1 MKIQD
6 TKDSEGFTLLELMIG
21 ASVLVVALVGLIAAF
36 SGCFT
41 LNETARNTTIA
52 INGAQDRIEWIR
64 NITFD
69 QIANQDGT
77 NFEIDGLPDGDSEGI
92 VEVDSINPDLYRIT
106 ITISWRQKGGRIFGE
121 DTNLNGAFEAGED
134 VNENGRLDSP
144 VRLVTLIARR

>member
-1 MKIQD
+1 MKFQRA
-6 TKDSEGFTLLELMIG
+6 KNSRGFTLLELMIG
-21 ASVLVVALVGLIAAF
+21 AAVLITALAGLIAAF

-69 QIANQDGT
+69 QISNQDGT
-77 NFEIDGLPDGDSEGI
+77 NFEINGLSDGDSEGI
-92 VEVDSINPDLYRIT
+92 VEVDSSNPDLYRIT
-106 ITISWRQKGGRIFGE
+106 VTISWRQKGGRIFGE
-121 DTNLNGAFEAGED
+121 DANLNGVFEAGED

-144 VRLVTLIARR
+144 VQLVTLITRR